1 MLTHAE
7 GEGQAAF
14 SRWKH
19 SMEVTSERDDVTC
32 KQSLFVEPVSWMQS
46 DVQQLQ
52 GKVEQLIVFHF
63 AREMEPINKHE
74 TCFF

>member
-19 SMEVTSERDDVTC
+19 STEVPSERDDGVTC

-52 GKVEQLIVFHF
+52 GKVENQNTPFP
-63 AREMEPINKHE
+63 RDMETINEHK

>member
-14 SRWKH
+14 TRWKH
-19 SMEVTSERDDVTC
+19 STEVTSERDDGVTC

-52 GKVEQLIVFHF
+52 GKVENQHHYISL
-63 AREMEPINKHE
+63 E
-74 TCFF
+74 TSYDLLSLRLA